1 MRPTTTTAKFIG
13 AHPDGVPRLVIV
25 DEVPATVIAAL
36 PTGELIVRYHGAEFE
51 SHLQADDVFTFDTDD
66 VPTRV
71 EYQTT
76 IAEADARRHGTRRI

>member
-1 MRPTTTTAKFIG
+1 MRPTTTTAKFIA

-51 SHLQADDVFTFDTDD
+51 SHLQADAVHTFDTDN

-76 IAEADARRHGTRRI
+76 IAEAGARRHGTRII